1 MTHSQAQPDEIECE
15 SSSSPYKHED
25 ESMDEMITE
34 IESPSTEL
42 ACVTEPW
49 SLLRCIFGSPCKCS
63 PFDTAEITTME
74 PKYHIH
80 PNIAEFWCF
89 LTSLFYGSSLLLYFV
104 KEEDW
109 YPEWLRAGGWP
120 PYIHFSVMMAVIVM
134 MCSAIY
140 HTSLLEIT
148 GCVDCFFASFLYA
161 SVTMTVFGVDLI
173 TQIGSLLFLGV
184 LHLKAW
190 RYITRIAMIVMSIVF
205 PFALVSYTRMK
216 SYYGG
221 AILTL
226 TLTSSTCFLLDRM
239 GVAPLHSVWHVL
251 SGLAVAVTL
260 YYVVVNGTV
269 TKMRECEFVV

>member
-1 MTHSQAQPDEIECE
+1 MTHSQAQPDEIECK
-15 SSSSPYKHED
+15 SSSLYKHKD

-34 IESPSTEL
+34 LETPPAEL
-42 ACVTEPW
+42 ACFTEPW

-74 PKYHIH
+74 PKYRFH

-89 LTSLFYGSSLLLYFV
+89 ITSLFYGSSLLLYFV

-109 YPEWLRAGGWP
+109 YPEWSRVGWP
-120 PYIHFSVMMAVIVM
+120 PYIHFSVMMAVFVM

-140 HTSLLEIT
+140 HMSLLEIT

-161 SVTMTVFGVDLI
+161 SVTMTVFGVDVV
-173 TQIGSLLFLGV
+173 TQIGALLILGV
-184 LHLKAW
+184 IHLNAW
-190 RYITRIAMIVMSIVF
+190 RYITRFAMIIMGIVF

-226 TLTSSTCFLLDRM
+226 ILTGSTCFLLDRM
-239 GVAPLHSVWHVL
+239 GVAPLHSAWHVL
-251 SGLAVAVTL
+251 SGIAVAITL
-260 YYVVVNGTV
+260 YYVLINGTV
-269 TKMRECEFVV
+269 TDLRECEFVV

>member
-34 IESPSTEL
+34 LETPATEL

-89 LTSLFYGSSLLLYFV
+89 LTSVFYGSSLLLYFI

-109 YPEWLRAGGWP
+109 FEEWRTGWP

-134 MCSAIY
+134 SCSAIY
-140 HTSLLEIT
+140 HVCLLEFV
-148 GCVDCFFASFLYA
+148 GCVDCFFASFLYTSA
-161 SVTMTVFGVDLI
+161 TMTVFGVDAL
-173 TQIGSLLFLGV
+173 TQIGVLLLLGV
-184 LHLKAW
+184 LHLNAW
-190 RYITRIAMIVMSIVF
+190 RYITRIAMIVMGLVF
-205 PFALVSYTRMK
+205 PFALLSYTRMK

-221 AILTL
+221 VILTL
-226 TLTSSTCFLLDRM
+226 TVVGSMCFVLDRM
-239 GVAPLHSVWHVL
+239 GIAPLHSVWHVL
-251 SGLAVAVTL
+251 SGIAVAVTL
-260 YYVVVNGTV
+260 YYVVVNGAV
-269 TKMRECEFVV
+269 TNARHCEFVV